1 MDESHRKAN
10 ETRKKNEAARRAKW
24 AAEREALDTARKGLL
39 RVLDDQNAA
48 PAELLHAAELLIKLA
63 DP

>member
-1 MDESHRKAN
+1 MDAAHEKARV
-10 ETRKKNEAARRAKW
+10 TRERNEAARRAMW

-39 RVLDDQNAA
+39 RVLNDPNAA